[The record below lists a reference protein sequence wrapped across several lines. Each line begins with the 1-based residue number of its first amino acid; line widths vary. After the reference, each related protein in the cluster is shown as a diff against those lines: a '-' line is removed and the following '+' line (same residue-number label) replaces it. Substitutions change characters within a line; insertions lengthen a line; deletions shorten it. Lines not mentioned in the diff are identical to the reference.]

1 MFVTFHERTTYH
13 GGTFGEKM
21 SRTARNSIGFT
32 LIELMIVIAVI
43 AILLSLALPAYSDY
57 VIRAKIS
64 ESLSVAAAAKTAT
77 SSACQEDPT
86 MTGLTNS
93 MVGYGFSEFN
103 HEHVYIQNLVVS
115 GECINPIIT
124 ITTKNTGAPD
134 PQPIITLTGDFTVG
148 NGQITWQCASA
159 NTSNVL
165 LPPTCR
171 S

>member
-1 MFVTFHERTTYH
+1 MFNNFFEKTPSDSGVLGVKARRTGKH
-13 GGTFGEKM
+13 SK
-21 SRTARNSIGFT
+21 GFT
-32 LIELMIVIAVI
+32 LVELMIVIAVI

-77 SSACQEDPT
+77 ASACQEDPT

-103 HEHVYIQNLVVS
+103 DQHVYIESLEVS
-115 GECINPIIT
+115 GECVSPLIT
-124 ITTKNTGAPD
+124 ITTKNTGAPN
-134 PQPIITLTGDFTVG
+134 PPPVLVLTGDFTVG
-148 NGQITWQCASA
+148 NGQVTWQCTSS
-159 NTSNVL
+159 NTPNTL